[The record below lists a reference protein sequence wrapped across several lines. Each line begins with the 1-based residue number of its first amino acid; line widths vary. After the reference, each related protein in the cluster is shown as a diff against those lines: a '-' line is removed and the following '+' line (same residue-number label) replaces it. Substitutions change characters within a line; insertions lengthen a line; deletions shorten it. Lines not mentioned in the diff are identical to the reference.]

1 MREAQLVNADRAA
14 RVTSH
19 GSNNKSMPRLL
30 FFALVIALLCIAVAP
45 VSADTIYTVRSGD
58 TLFSI
63 ALRFGVT
70 VSALAGANGITNTNL
85 IFVGQRLTIP
95 TGSSSSVPGV
105 VSSGTSSGACGPSYI
120 VSAGET
126 LKIIAAKCG
135 TTLTALVTA
144 NNIANRDLIF
154 VNQRL
159 TIPGGTAA
167 PVFDSAPTAT
177 PAPAASATPAP
188 APVTT
193 SHGITGALTLCNP
206 EKPSFAATIERI
218 CFRELITNNTSA
230 PVSYSI
236 LGVQATNLTGGQN
249 QYQTSWRG
257 DLVVPAGGTGPASG
271 GWEDGIYLNVPG
283 TYQLTLSICYA
294 NADTCFLGTG
304 WEVITAGVNVNV
316 VIWNP

>member
-1 MREAQLVNADRAA
+1 
-14 RVTSH
+14 
-19 GSNNKSMPRLL
+19 MPRIIS
-30 FFALVIALLCIAVAP
+30 FTIVIALLCVAVAP
-45 VSADTIYTVRSGD
+45 VSADTTYTVRAGD

-70 VSALAGANGITNTNL
+70 VSALASANGITNTNL

-95 TGSSSSVPGV
+95 TGSSSTPSNAT
-105 VSSGTSSGACGPSYI
+105 SGTSSSACGRSY
-120 VSAGET
+120 VVKQGET

-135 TTLTALVTA
+135 TTVTVLVAL

-159 TIPGGTAA
+159 TLPGGTAA
-167 PVFDSAPTAT
+167 PVFESTPTPVPTA
-177 PAPAASATPAP
+177 APASPAP

-193 SHGITGALTLCNP
+193 SHGITGSLTLCNP

-218 CFRELITNNTSA
+218 CFRELITNTTGAS
-230 PVSYSI
+230 VGYSL
-236 LGVQATNLTGGQN
+236 LGVQVTSLTDGQN
-249 QYQTSWRG
+249 QFQTSWRS
-257 DLVVPAGGTGPASG
+257 DQVVPAGGTGPTPG
-271 GWEDGIYLNVPG
+271 GWEDGIYINIPG

-304 WEVITAGVNVNV
+304 WEVLTAGVNVNV

>member
-1 MREAQLVNADRAA
+1 MSRAI
-14 RVTSH
+14 S
-19 GSNNKSMPRLL
+19 
-30 FFALVIALLCIAVAP
+30 FALVIVLLCVAVAP

-70 VSALAGANGITNTNL
+70 VSALANANGITNTNL

-95 TGSSSSVPGV
+95 TGSGSASSSA
-105 VSSGTSSGACGPSYI
+105 SSGTGTSACGRSY
-120 VSAGET
+120 VVQRGET

-135 TTLTALVTA
+135 TTVTALVA
-144 NNIANRDLIF
+144 LNNIANRDLIF

-159 TIPGGTAA
+159 TLPGGTAA
-167 PVFDSAPTAT
+167 PAFESTPTPVPTA
-177 PAPAASATPAP
+177 APASP

-218 CFRELITNNTSA
+218 CFRELITNNTGA
-230 PVSYSI
+230 PVGYSI
-236 LGVQATNLTGGQN
+236 LGVQAANLTGGPN

-271 GWEDGIYLNVPG
+271 GWEDGIYINVPG

-304 WEVITAGVNVNV
+304 WEVLTAGVNVNV

>member
-1 MREAQLVNADRAA
+1 MRGSALHA
-14 RVTSH
+14 RLRFTP
-19 GSNNKSMPRLL
+19 MPRAIS
-30 FFALVIALLCIAVAP
+30 FAIVIVLLCVAVAP

-70 VSALAGANGITNTNL
+70 VSALANANGITNTNL

-95 TGSSSSVPGV
+95 TGSGG
-105 VSSGTSSGACGPSYI
+105 VSSGASSGTGTSVCGRSY
-120 VSAGET
+120 VVTQGET

-135 TTLTALVTA
+135 TTVTTLVAL

-159 TIPGGTAA
+159 TLPGGAAA
-167 PVFDSAPTAT
+167 PVFESTPSPVPTA
-177 PAPAASATPAP
+177 APASP

-218 CFRELITNNTSA
+218 CFRELITNNTGA
-230 PVSYSI
+230 LVGYGI
-236 LGVQATNLTGGQN
+236 LGVQAANLTGGPN

-271 GWEDGIYLNVPG
+271 GWEDGIYINVPG

-304 WEVITAGVNVNV
+304 WEVLTAGVNVNV